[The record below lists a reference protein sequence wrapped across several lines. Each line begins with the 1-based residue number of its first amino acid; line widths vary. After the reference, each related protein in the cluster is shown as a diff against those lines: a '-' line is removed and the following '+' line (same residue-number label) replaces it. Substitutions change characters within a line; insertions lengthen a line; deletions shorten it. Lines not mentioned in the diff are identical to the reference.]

1 MSNIDRVAV
10 FDFDGTLYRKD
21 TFIAFCLFVYKKHP
35 WRMRFFPLQCLA
47 AALYFFKIIP
57 ILTFKSLFLRF
68 ISGWDKEVLEK
79 HIAAFWSSQ
88 SAVDFNNNIVQS
100 MREMQNQ
107 NIACVCI
114 SASPALFI
122 QPICDQ
128 WGIDVLGS
136 EIAQHKN
143 HWIFTFNCRGKNK
156 VTAFQKKYP
165 GTKIEVVF
173 SDNSDDVHLFAL
185 AKKSH
190 WVKKGVVVPFTK
202 P

>member
-1 MSNIDRVAV
+1 MSNENSIAV

-47 AALYFFKIIP
+47 AAIYLFKLIP

-79 HIAAFWSSQ
+79 QIAAFWSSQ
-88 SAVDFNNNIVQS
+88 SAIDFNNNIVQS
-100 MREMQNQ
+100 MRELQNQ
-107 NIACVCI
+107 NIVCICI

-128 WGIDVLGS
+128 WGIEVLGS
-136 EIAQHKN
+136 EIAQRN
-143 HWIFTFNCRGKNK
+143 NNWIFEFNCRGKNK
-156 VTAFQKKYP
+156 VKALKEKYP
-165 GTKIEVVF
+165 NAELHVVF
-173 SDNSDDVHLFAL
+173 SDNKDDVHLFAL
-185 AKKSH
+185 AQKSF
-190 WVKKGVVVPFTK
+190 WVKNGNPVPFTAL
-202 P
+202 